1 MRRRRRW
8 CGLLLLLVLA
18 TGCNDSAVGPG
29 VQLGGPAPHIE
40 GTDLDGRPLRLSDL
54 HGQVVL
60 VNFWATWCSP
70 CLEEIPD
77 LVQVAHQFAA
87 QGVQVV
93 GANVDV
99 ESPHRLAAFARQHQM
114 TYPVVAATPEVV
126 EAYRL
131 TVIPTTFV
139 IDRQGVIRKRYLGP
153 RGRATFAHDINELL
167 KEAAT
172 SHKQG
177 GA

>member
-87 QGVQVV
+87 PGHLIEH
-93 GANVDV
+93 ANELVADGRV
-99 ESPHRLAAFARQHQM
+99 HAA
-114 TYPVVAATPEVV
+114 
-126 EAYRL
+126 
-131 TVIPTTFV
+131 IV
-139 IDRQGVIRKRYLGP
+139 IDPPRPQPEAQAVATREGYRKPAP
-153 RGRATFAHDINELL
+153 RKA
-167 KEAAT
+167 
-172 SHKQG
+172 